1 MISINYY
8 IPSDNKTVS
17 RVLIPIATASSA
29 GAIKLGSDVI
39 QEKSTNSPTSV
50 TGKTYPVQLNNNNQ
64 AVVNV
69 PWSNTTYSAATN
81 DTLGLIKLGYTQS
94 NSDYPV
100 KLSLEQNKAY
110 VSVPTAA
117 NRSQGT
123 LVVIADQAFER
134 SYCDVNRNYIG
145 IPLYYNKGKLY
156 DEADREILDMPD
168 TFHCVNVYDIV
179 TALKANSSLLETF
192 KKVLGLV

>member
-1 MISINYY
+1 MNTINYY
-8 IPSDNKTVS
+8 IPSKDKSISVS
-17 RVLIPIATASSA
+17 PMSIATASSI

-50 TGKTYPVQLNNNNQ
+50 SGKTYPVQLNNNNQ

-123 LVVIADQAFER
+123 LVVIADQDSKS
-134 SYCDVNRNYIG
+134 SYCDTNNNYIG

-156 DEADREILDMPD
+156 DEADRVISDMPD